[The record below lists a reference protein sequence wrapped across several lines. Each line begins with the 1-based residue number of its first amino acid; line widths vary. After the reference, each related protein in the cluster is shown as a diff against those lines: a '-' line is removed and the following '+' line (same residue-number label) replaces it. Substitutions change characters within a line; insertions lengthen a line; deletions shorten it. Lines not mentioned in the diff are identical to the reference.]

1 MKSLSLILPSE
12 IRLGELLG
20 ALSHALDITEGQTPG
35 HCVRSCW
42 IGMEIGREIGL
53 TENLLRDLY
62 YTILLKDLGCSSNA
76 ARICQLYLTDDLDF
90 KRDFKLLDGSLPRVL
105 RFVLAHTGMKA
116 GLSERFRAIL
126 NIFQNGG
133 EIARELVETRCQRG
147 AAIAK
152 QLRFSDNVSTGIHCL
167 DEHWHGSGKPNGLAG
182 VQIPLFSRIALMA
195 QVIDVIHLS
204 DGQDAAMIEVRNR
217 AGGWFDP
224 DLADAFENVCRRGD
238 LWKALTA
245 ADLRDRLLA
254 MEPAQV
260 QEALDDDYLDEI
272 VAAFAQVVDA
282 KSPYTG
288 GHSHRVALFT
298 DMIAEALE
306 MPQMERRWLK
316 RASLLHDI
324 GKLGVSNSILDKPG
338 KLDPDE
344 WEAMKMHAAH
354 TETILSRIAAFS
366 ELASIAAA
374 HHERLDGKGY
384 PRGLHGDQ
392 IALETRII
400 TTADIFDAL
409 TAERPYRAAMPVDKA
424 LALMSDMVG
433 TALDGDCFGALRAA
447 MANVDASLAA

>member
-12 IRLGELLG
+12 IRLGDLLG
-20 ALSHALDITEGQTPG
+20 ALSHALDITEGQPPG

-245 ADLRDRLLA
+245 ADLQDRLLA

-338 KLDPDE
+338 KLDEDE
-344 WEAMKMHAAH
+344 WIAMRLHTVNTEVILQRINAFADFAFVAA
-354 TETILSRIAAFS
+354 S
-366 ELASIAAA
+366 

-384 PRGLHGDQ
+384 PRGLRGDQ
-392 IALETRII
+392 IPFELRII

-409 TAERPYRAAMPVDKA
+409 TAERPYRAALPISKA
-424 LALMSDMVG
+424 LAIMQDDLG
-433 TALDGDCFGALRAA
+433 TAIDGRCFEALRRALDRAQSRIAA
-447 MANVDASLAA
+447 